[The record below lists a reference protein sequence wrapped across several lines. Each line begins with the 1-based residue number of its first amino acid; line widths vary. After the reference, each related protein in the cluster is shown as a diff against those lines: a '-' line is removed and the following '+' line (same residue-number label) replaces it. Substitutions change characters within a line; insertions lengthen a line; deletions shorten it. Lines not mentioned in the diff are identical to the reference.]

1 LQFIAIENS
10 MTTERFDA
18 FDQSQPKA
26 THLKLPIVTLDN
38 DDLSFDD
45 LVIKCRKLSQ
55 SYAALRHE
63 YDSMVK
69 EKSAALGVL
78 REQLAAMAQQE
89 LEESRTSAS
98 SSSVRD
104 SEEVTNLKAV
114 VDFLQE
120 EQGLMKA
127 ALRDS
132 ESRAFKCAQE
142 AKDLTVEL
150 AASKDSLLV

>member
-1 LQFIAIENS
+1 LQFVVIEKS
-10 MTTERFDA
+10 MTTEHFDA

-26 THLKLPIVTLDN
+26 SHLKLPIVTLDI

-63 YDSMVK
+63 YDSMVN

-89 LEESRTSAS
+89 LEESHTSAS
-98 SSSVRD
+98 SLSLQ
-104 SEEVTNLKAV
+104 EEVTNLKAV
-114 VDFLQE
+114 VEFLQE
-120 EQGLMKA
+120 EQGVTKA

-132 ESRAFKCAQE
+132 ELRAFKCTQE
-142 AKDLTVEL
+142 AKDLTAEL
-150 AASKDSLLV
+150 AASKSSLLV

>member
-1 LQFIAIENS
+1 LQFVVIEKS
-10 MTTERFDA
+10 MTTEHFDA
-18 FDQSQPKA
+18 FDLSQPKA
-26 THLKLPIVTLDN
+26 SHLKLPIVTLDI

-89 LEESRTSAS
+89 LDDSHTSAS
-98 SSSVRD
+98 SLSLQ
-104 SEEVTNLKAV
+104 EEVTNLKAV
-114 VDFLQE
+114 VEFLQE
-120 EQGLMKA
+120 EQGVTKA

-132 ESRAFKCAQE
+132 ELRAFKCTQE
-142 AKDLTVEL
+142 AKDATAEL
-150 AASKDSLLV
+150 AASKSSLLV

>member
-1 LQFIAIENS
+1 LQFIVIEKS
-10 MTTERFDA
+10 MTTEHFDA

-26 THLKLPIVTLDN
+26 SQLKLPIVTLDD

-45 LVIKCRKLSQ
+45 LVLKCRKLSQ

-69 EKSAALGVL
+69 EKSAALGVM

-89 LEESRTSAS
+89 LEESHASAAS
-98 SSSVRD
+98 LSAQ
-104 SEEVTNLKAV
+104 EEVANLKAV
-114 VDFLQE
+114 VEFLQE
-120 EQGLMKA
+120 EQGATKA

-132 ESRAFKCAQE
+132 ELRAFKCTQE
-142 AKDLTVEL
+142 AKDATAEL